1 MAKVNGEDAY
11 STLLDSLLFL
21 VMVSIAS
28 LMLMPAL
35 MGSAQIKSAG
45 EVQSQSHSSMILLTV
60 LNGRVDELDY
70 RVGGEQMDALASAAG
85 YGSAVSESESV
96 YKKVTQWLAGREPRH
111 KTFADLAAESVASQF
126 TIYLNGSSIKLNFL
140 TGDFNSTATQK
151 LEEYMDVQIGGMYNY
166 RFDMVW
172 HPFPS
177 APLGGE
183 IKIGGTPPENA
194 YATSAY
200 ITMPY
205 HTTLTRDKIEG
216 EISEVL
222 EEETGYT
229 FGELVSSKLDERSE
243 SGIAEVVNESLDALV
258 YKAADAL
265 VEDYIGGMFDPQLES
280 ATTGAFGNVIGN
292 ASLLGENINS
302 FKNSLGGALKGSLP
316 DDFDSNYTAS
326 SAWTKKLMTD
336 AAGSGVHGPLG
347 AQVKELAHNVVDAYS
362 AGTMSA
368 SAAKETLLDFISS
381 QVQIS
386 RAKAT
391 LYLWEMHR

>member
-1 MAKVNGEDAY
+1 MAKVTGDAAY

-28 LMLMPAL
+28 VVLMPAL
-35 MGSAQIKSAG
+35 MGSAQIKSAS

-85 YGSAVSESESV
+85 VDPSDSESV
-96 YKKVTQWLAGREPRH
+96 YRKATQWIAGREPRH
-111 KTFADLAAESVASQF
+111 KTFADLAAESAASQF

-151 LEEYMDVQIGGMYNY
+151 LKEHIDSQIGGMYDY
-166 RFDMVW
+166 RLDITW
-172 HPFPS
+172 RPFPS

-200 ITMPY
+200 VTMPC
-205 HTTLTRDKIEG
+205 HTDLTRDGIES
-216 EISEVL
+216 EISGVL
-222 EEETGYT
+222 KEETGYT
-229 FGELVSSKLDERSE
+229 FGELVSGKLKERSE
-243 SGIAEVVNESLDALV
+243 SGIAKIINESLDALV

-265 VEDYIGGMFDPQLES
+265 VDDCIGGMFDSQLES

-292 ASLLGENINS
+292 GSLLGENIDS
-302 FKNSLGGALKGSLP
+302 FKNSLGDALKDSLP
-316 DDFDSNYTAS
+316 GDFDSNYTAS
-326 SAWTKKLMTD
+326 SAWTKNLVTD
-336 AAGSGVHGPLG
+336 AVGSGVHGLLG
-347 AQVKELAHNVVDAYS
+347 AQVRKIASEVVNAYS
-362 AGTMSA
+362 AGTLSA
-368 SAAKETLLDFISS
+368 SGVKETLLDFISS

-391 LYLWEMHR
+391 LYLWEKHK